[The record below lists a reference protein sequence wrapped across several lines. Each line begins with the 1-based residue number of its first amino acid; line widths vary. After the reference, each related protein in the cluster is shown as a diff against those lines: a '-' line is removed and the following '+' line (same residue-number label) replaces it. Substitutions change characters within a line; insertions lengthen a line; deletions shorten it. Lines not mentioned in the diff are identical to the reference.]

1 VERLRGH
8 LPRPGLDEL
17 APWLEAR
24 ELQGTVWLAAMSPL
38 FPDRRSRAEE
48 MLARWREK
56 GRHVG

>member
-8 LPRPGLDEL
+8 LPQPGLDEL

-38 FPDRRSRAEE
+38 FRDRRSRAEE